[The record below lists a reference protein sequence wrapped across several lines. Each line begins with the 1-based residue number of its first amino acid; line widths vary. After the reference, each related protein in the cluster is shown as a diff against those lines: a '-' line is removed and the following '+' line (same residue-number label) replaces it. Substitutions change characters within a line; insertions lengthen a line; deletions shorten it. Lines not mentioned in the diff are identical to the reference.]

1 MHKPCNQISFTL
13 QIVFFL
19 FSITDLSHLRN
30 RSDNLSKNLKRKKK
44 EKNQRKEL
52 ERN

>member
-1 MHKPCNQISFTL
+1 MHKPCNQITFTL

-19 FSITDLSHLRN
+19 LSITDLSHLRN
-30 RSDNLSKNLKRKKK
+30 RSDNLPKNLKRKK
-44 EKNQRKEL
+44 KNQRKEL